1 MNIEELI
8 KLKDDYKNY
17 KKNKFPKLKRK
28 RLTKKDSNDYKEENK
43 KIKFYN
49 EIISFK
55 RMDYFYSQYQ
65 QQYGLKLMEK
75 SPVKVCPY
83 CNRIE
88 IHNAEKHKTSQF
100 DHFIPKG
107 FKNFYP
113 IFALCYY
120 NLIPA
125 CYNCNH
131 IKLSNDISIFSPY
144 DKSLK
149 NDTFKFNCQIIE
161 MDNISV
167 NIYSTI
173 KEQKYIDAANGL
185 NNSLELQEL
194 YSSSN
199 LVKDIFFTIGDET
212 NKIINNDYLDQL
224 KKDYIIKKNT
234 HNITFKKFILK
245 YYDNELDFLSYPYS
259 KFTKD
264 MAEKTGLLTF
274 IDNL

>member
-1 MNIEELI
+1 
-8 KLKDDYKNY
+8 
-17 KKNKFPKLKRK
+17 
-28 RLTKKDSNDYKEENK
+28 
-43 KIKFYN
+43 
-49 EIISFK
+49 
-55 RMDYFYSQYQ
+55 
-65 QQYGLKLMEK
+65 
-75 SPVKVCPY
+75 
-83 CNRIE
+83 
-88 IHNAEKHKTSQF
+88 
-100 DHFIPKG
+100 
-107 FKNFYP
+107 
-113 IFALCYY
+113 
-120 NLIPA
+120 
-125 CYNCNH
+125 
-131 IKLSNDISIFSPY
+131 
-144 DKSLK
+144 
-149 NDTFKFNCQIIE
+149 

-245 YYDNELDFLSYPYS
+245 YYDNDLDFLSYPYS